1 MPFIQGALPEDD
13 NTIPTTFG
21 GDSDD
26 NLNSDNSSDNGV
38 FALCL
43 NDDEGKVEA
52 PDTIDTGV
60 MQRLLSPTP
69 DRSPSQDDDDNTTG
83 KGQKRAREED
93 DEDDEGEE
101 SAEASDDDGSDS
113 GNESAVASDDEDDK
127 GDKSVEASD
136 DDDEDDESEVSASDD
151 DTKVAEL
158 MTKEY
163 DTRNLPKTE
172 VPDTEHKKK
181 VAMNRQTL
189 EQTRNVLQRL
199 STEKQ
204 QQPASST
211 LQRKLQQV
219 REGGLANARTFGL
232 EGNAKK
238 KAAAKKQQA
247 KRRRVVSKTG
257 TIEPEPNSRAAI
269 KAELV
274 TIRTGLENA
283 MENADKYEEGKDRK
297 TFVRQ
302 AEATARSKV
311 RVVPTKRFDKKY
323 AHLADWKSDPEIL
336 AKFAATFEKYC
347 AFVGVK
353 LEDHHDKGPF
363 MTREE
368 RRMRHGS
375 DRPTKKRQ
383 SKKAASSDD
392 EARDELK
399 SPGSS
404 SHTSNKKAKARSQK
418 PTSNKVTFS
427 TEEAAS
433 AQFLDTLKAQLEA
446 ANAANAALNA
456 TIAAQQK
463 TIGNLTTLLTQA
475 MAQ

>member
-1 MPFIQGALPEDD
+1 MPFIQGALTEETVDE
-13 NTIPTTFG
+13 NTVPTTTFD

-26 NLNSDNSSDNGV
+26 NLKSDNSSDNGE

-60 MQRLLSPTP
+60 LERLRAPTP
-69 DRSPSQDDDDNTTG
+69 VRSPSQDDDDNTTG
-83 KGQKRAREED
+83 KGQKRARE
-93 DEDDEGEE
+93 EDDEGEE

-113 GNESAVASDDEDDK
+113 GNESAVASDDDEDDK
-127 GDKSVEASD
+127 GDESAEASD

-158 MTKEY
+158 MTKEH

-172 VPDTEHKKK
+172 VPKTKEHKK
-181 VAMNRQTL
+181 VAMIRQTL

-204 QQPASST
+204 QPQPQPQPATST
-211 LQRKLQQV
+211 LQRKLKQ
-219 REGGLANARTFGL
+219 AR

-238 KAAAKKQQA
+238 SK
-247 KRRRVVSKTG
+247 RRVVTKAG
-257 TIEPEPNSRAAI
+257 TIEPEPNSLDDR
-269 KAELV
+269 KAKLRS
-274 TIRTGLENA
+274 IRDAHNNTRENA
-283 MENADKYEEGKDRK
+283 HKYTDDKNRRQYL
-297 TFVRQ
+297 RQ
-302 AEATARSKV
+302 ADATARSKV
-311 RVVPTKRFDKKY
+311 RYVVTEWFDDKH
-323 AHLADWKSDPEIL
+323 ADHADWKSDPEIL
-336 AKFAATFEKYC
+336 KSFASTFEKYC
-347 AFVGVK
+347 AFVHVK
-353 LEDHHDKGPF
+353 LDTLNHDMGPF

-375 DRPTKKRQ
+375 DRPVKKRQ

-433 AQFLDTLKAQLEA
+433 ARFLDALKAQLA
-446 ANAANAALNA
+446 AANA

-463 TIGNLTTLLTQA
+463 TIGSLTAMLANA